1 MIYCCGSI
9 GDGRLQYGRSF
20 HVVTIIIPTIN
31 EGSGTAEDLY
41 VPSEKSNQVE
51 TGSVNFRYH
60 LLSTNYLI

>member
-31 EGSGTAEDLY
+31 EEYGTAKTFTSIPKR
-41 VPSEKSNQVE
+41 VIK
-51 TGSVNFRYH
+51 
-60 LLSTNYLI
+60 